1 MALRMLVIALL
12 VLGSGFILRM
22 AWEEVAEPTTL
33 AQAQQPSSGP
43 PADTPAPGT
52 DTNGDTTRDIAT
64 IAANNCRVSPG
75 ASVTLSDYD
84 GTRAR
89 FVDGRLGINI
99 TATENELTIQGP
111 PDESLEQNAVEKFP
125 DTSFFNDGDW
135 TVVTTTG
142 IACEGG
148 GTTPDEPPATEDL
161 DGDESLEGD
170 DTTAADN
177 QYDATTGDTTT
188 TAKDGIPSEKK
199 IIDVPKQKVLID
211 TGGPPLLLLGAA
223 LMCLAGAAIAGQLLR
238 VLRR

>member
-1 MALRMLVIALL
+1 MPGVVWRMLVLAAL
-12 VLGSGFILRM
+12 VFASGFILRM
-22 AWEEVAEPTTL
+22 AWEEVTEPTTF

-52 DTNGDTTRDIAT
+52 DTNGDTSLDIAT

-111 PDESLEQNAVEKFP
+111 PDDSLEQNAVETFP

-135 TVVTTTG
+135 TVVSTTG
-142 IACEGG
+142 IACQSAGTVTVSPTATPTATPTASLTPTASPTTTGTTTGTAPPTIPPDSMLDSGGPGRGPVPLMPGG
-148 GTTPDEPPATEDL
+148 GCPVEYPTQRGDL
-161 DGDESLEGD
+161 C
-170 DTTAADN
+170 
-177 QYDATTGDTTT
+177 Y
-188 TAKDGIPSEKK
+188 
-199 IIDVPKQKVLID
+199 
-211 TGGPPLLLLGAA
+211 
-223 LMCLAGAAIAGQLLR
+223 R
-238 VLRR
+238 

>member
-1 MALRMLVIALL
+1 VFALL

-22 AWEEVAEPTTL
+22 ALEELAEPTTL
-33 AQAQQPSSGP
+33 AQAQQLGSGP
-43 PADTPAPGT
+43 PAGTPAPGT

-89 FVDGRLGINI
+89 FVDGQLGINI

-135 TVVTTTG
+135 TVVSTTG
-142 IACEGG
+142 IACQSGGAGTARPTTPTPTPTASPTATATASPTATSSPTATASPTPDTVLDSGGTEHGPVPLMPGG
-148 GTTPDEPPATEDL
+148 GCPEEYPVER
-161 DGDESLEGD
+161 
-170 DTTAADN
+170 
-177 QYDATTGDTTT
+177 
-188 TAKDGIPSEKK
+188 
-199 IIDVPKQKVLID
+199 
-211 TGGPPLLLLGAA
+211 GGA
-223 LMCLAGAAIAGQLLR
+223 CYR
-238 VLRR
+238 

>member
-1 MALRMLVIALL
+1 MRRMALRMLVIALL

-33 AQAQQPSSGP
+33 AQAQQPGSGP

-64 IAANNCRVSPG
+64 IAANKCRVSPG

-135 TVVTTTG
+135 TVVSTTG
-142 IACEGG
+142 IACQSA
-148 GTTPDEPPATEDL
+148 GTVTVSPTATP
-161 DGDESLEGD
+161 
-170 DTTAADN
+170 TTSPTPTASPT
-177 QYDATTGDTTT
+177 TTGTTT
-188 TAKDGIPSEKK
+188 TSTAP
-199 IIDVPKQKVLID
+199 PTTPPD
-211 TGGPPLLLLGAA
+211 TILDSGGPERGPVPLMPDGGCPVEYPHERADL
-223 LMCLAGAAIAGQLLR
+223 CYR
-238 VLRR
+238 

>member
-1 MALRMLVIALL
+1 MRRMALRMLVIALL

-111 PDESLEQNAVEKFP
+111 PDESLEQNAVETFP

-135 TVVTTTG
+135 TVVSTTG
-142 IACEGG
+142 IACQSA
-148 GTTPDEPPATEDL
+148 GTVTASPTATATASPTP
-161 DGDESLEGD
+161 
-170 DTTAADN
+170 TASPT
-177 QYDATTGDTTT
+177 TTGTTT
-188 TAKDGIPSEKK
+188 TGTALPTTPPDSILDS
-199 IIDVPKQKVLID
+199 
-211 TGGPPLLLLGAA
+211 GGPGRGPVPLMPDGGCPVEYPRERADL
-223 LMCLAGAAIAGQLLR
+223 CYR
-238 VLRR
+238 

>member
-1 MALRMLVIALL
+1 MLRVVWRMLVLAAL
-12 VLGSGFILRM
+12 VFASGFILRM
-22 AWEEVAEPTTL
+22 AWEEVAEPTAL

-99 TATENELTIQGP
+99 TATENELTILGP
-111 PDESLEQNAVEKFP
+111 PVDSLEQNAVEKFP

-135 TVVTTTG
+135 TVVSTTG
-142 IACEGG
+142 ITCQSAGTVPVSPTATPTPSPTPTASPTTG
-148 GTTPDEPPATEDL
+148 TAPPTTPPDSML
-161 DGDESLEGD
+161 DS
-170 DTTAADN
+170 
-177 QYDATTGDTTT
+177 
-188 TAKDGIPSEKK
+188 
-199 IIDVPKQKVLID
+199 
-211 TGGPPLLLLGAA
+211 GGPEKGPVPLMPDGGCPVEYPTQRGDL
-223 LMCLAGAAIAGQLLR
+223 CYR
-238 VLRR
+238 

>member
-1 MALRMLVIALL
+1 MALRMLVAALL
-12 VLGSGFILRM
+12 VLVSGFALRV
-22 AWEEVAEPTTL
+22 AWEELAEPTTL

-89 FVDGRLGINI
+89 FVDGQLGINI

-111 PDESLEQNAVEKFP
+111 PNESLEQNAVEKFP

-135 TVVTTTG
+135 TVVSTTG
-142 IACEGG
+142 IACQSRGTVTASPT
-148 GTTPDEPPATEDL
+148 GTT
-161 DGDESLEGD
+161 
-170 DTTAADN
+170 TASPTA
-177 QYDATTGDTTT
+177 TTT
-188 TAKDGIPSEKK
+188 TIPTTGTTATPTTGTTTGTAPPAPPTTVMDS
-199 IIDVPKQKVLID
+199 
-211 TGGPPLLLLGAA
+211 GGPEHGPVPPLPGGMCPVEYPVQQGGA
-223 LMCLAGAAIAGQLLR
+223 CYR
-238 VLRR
+238 